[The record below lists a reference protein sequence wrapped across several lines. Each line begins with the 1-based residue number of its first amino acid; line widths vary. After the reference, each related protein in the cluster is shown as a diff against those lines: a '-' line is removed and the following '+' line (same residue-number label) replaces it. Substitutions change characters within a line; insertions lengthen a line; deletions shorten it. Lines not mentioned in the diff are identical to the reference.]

1 MASQQIGALTLPLA
15 VAGHPALE
23 LCNTLAGW
31 DQAAPKDYLRTY
43 DHLLVWAGA
52 LGLVEP
58 ADVRRVTRL
67 AAADPDAAGDVLA
80 RARSLRAD
88 LYRALTEARP
98 PRGTL
103 DRLGAQMQDAAASL
117 RVTHSPGSGLSVR
130 PVGRDLDLPLHAFA
144 DAARRLIDDGLAADV
159 GRCPGEG
166 CGWLFLRNGRGR
178 RWCIMALCGNR
189 AKARRF
195 AERRRAATA
204 TRATA

>member
-31 DQAAPKDYLRTY
+31 DEPAPKEYLLTY
-43 DHLLVWAGA
+43 DHLLAWAGA
-52 LGLVEP
+52 LGMVEP
-58 ADVRRVTRL
+58 ADVRRLERL
-67 AAADPDAAGDVLA
+67 AAADPDAATDMLE

-88 LYRALTEARP
+88 LYEALTATRP
-98 PRGTL
+98 PRAAL
-103 DRLGAQMQDAAASL
+103 DRLGEQMRDASASL
-117 RVTHSPGSGLSVR
+117 HVTHSPAAGLTVR
-130 PVGRDLDLPLHAFA
+130 PAGANLDLPLHAFA
-144 DAARRLIDDGLAADV
+144 DAARRLIDDGLARDV

-166 CGWLFLRNGRGR
+166 CGWLFLRNGRSR

-195 AERRRAATA
+195 AQRRRAAA
-204 TRATA
+204 APV